1 MSNFFKNKREMDEKY
16 FNCVCPVCSKKF
28 HLKPHS
34 LLRYKNH
41 FCSKE
46 CKRRYD
52 SIAMRGAGNHQFGLT
67 GSKNATW
74 KSDEKISNYGY
85 KMIRI
90 PNHPFCNIDGFV
102 FEHRLVA
109 EKYLLNDGNSVEVDN
124 KKYLNPNFVVHHK
137 NFNKLD
143 NRVENLEIMTK
154 GEHSSLHSKLNP
166 RKKDI
171 MGRFI

>member
-1 MSNFFKNKREMDEKY
+1 MQ
-16 FNCVCPVCSKKF
+16 
-28 HLKPHS
+28 
-34 LLRYKNH
+34 
-41 FCSKE
+41 
-46 CKRRYD
+46 
-52 SIAMRGAGNHQFGLT
+52 GARNHQFGLT

-109 EKYLLNDGNSVEVDN
+109 EKYLLNDGNSVEVNN